1 MNDKTPYPAP
11 RKCFRW
17 TPIGYVTYLKGIR
30 KATTL
35 FRAGPHLDRL
45 AVRAWQIAPGNSTVT
60 SKAYFLDGQLER
72 VTGMVYTDNPRRDMI
87 GGIEFQHAPTRAL
100 LLRDVFLLDGS
111 LYKHNCRLDLYSR
124 QRMSKGKYY
133 FPTTGVRMEIDRASI
148 YSSYDGNEYFGLW
161 LTDDCT
167 TYPLAQAEGVPV
179 TSNQPASA
187 HTLQYEGLLGMTPVR
202 ADAAYLKE
210 AVFFDDNWN
219 NNTSKRDRFAAVKQK
234 LQAAFAGAAHPGVFI
249 LRRDSGKSR
258 IMLNELEMAEHL
270 RKSRG
275 FRVVDVTTHSVP
287 QILAA
292 CAGAQV
298 VAGIEGSQLMHGLMV
313 LPRGASMLTM
323 QPPQRFSPTFKV
335 TTDMM
340 DQNYSFVVGRPA
352 QEGFTVDPDEVER
365 TLDLLPLTAG

>member
-1 MNDKTPYPAP
+1 
-11 RKCFRW
+11 
-17 TPIGYVTYLKGIR
+17 
-30 KATTL
+30 
-35 FRAGPHLDRL
+35 
-45 AVRAWQIAPGNSTVT
+45 
-60 SKAYFLDGQLER
+60 
-72 VTGMVYTDNPRRDMI
+72 
-87 GGIEFQHAPTRAL
+87 
-100 LLRDVFLLDGS
+100 
-111 LYKHNCRLDLYSR
+111 
-124 QRMSKGKYY
+124 
-133 FPTTGVRMEIDRASI
+133 
-148 YSSYDGNEYFGLW
+148 
-161 LTDDCT
+161 
-167 TYPLAQAEGVPV
+167 
-179 TSNQPASA
+179 
-187 HTLQYEGLLGMTPVR
+187 
-202 ADAAYLKE
+202 
-210 AVFFDDNWN
+210 
-219 NNTSKRDRFAAVKQK
+219 VKQK
-234 LQAAFAGAAHPGVFI
+234 LQVAFAGAAHPGVFI